1 MWKLTPDGRLGHWK
15 TFRSKIGEMSL
26 DQAVQS
32 VNEFWQTAP
41 FTPFYLDHRELDSW
55 PDPWQL
61 IYENCYCDLAKALGI
76 VYTLQ
81 LSAHRHNVDLAIH
94 VCQDTTTRA
103 QYNLVW
109 INQGKYVLNYLDDA
123 VVNRTQV
130 ADNIKTLIKLSSKD
144 LKLENY

>member
-1 MWKLTPDGRLGHWK
+1 MWKLTPNGRLDHWK
-15 TFRSKIGEMSL
+15 TFRSKISSMDLNHALQECN
-26 DQAVQS
+26 D
-32 VNEFWQTAP
+32 FWQRTP
-41 FTPFYLDHRELDSW
+41 FTPFYLDYKEIDSW

-76 VYTLQ
+76 VYTLH
-81 LSAHRHNVDLAIH
+81 LSAHRNSLDLAIH
-94 VCQDTTTRA
+94 ICQDTTSRA

-109 INQGKYVLNYLDDA
+109 INQGKYVLNYIGDA

-130 ADNIKTLIKLSSKD
+130 PSNVKTLFKLSSKD